1 MTHGLLVFKKP
12 GLGPSA
18 WTIAYQKLGLCV
30 KITKTKPEEGK
41 KRSREVGNHLW
52 QITIVSTDRKDL
64 VTSNPVTLFKK
75 KNDLKFNT

>member
-1 MTHGLLVFKKP
+1 MGSWCLKNLDLALRPGLLHTKNLVF
-12 GLGPSA
+12 
-18 WTIAYQKLGLCV
+18 CV

-41 KRSREVGNHLW
+41 KRGREVGNHLW